1 MEATT
6 MAVPAT
12 KMSLADYMAWEELQP
27 DRNEFHRGEVFAMVG
42 ARRGHA
48 TIVGNLSREI
58 GNRLKGSPCRAFS
71 EAAKVQIG
79 IDTVVYPDVFVT
91 CDRSFR
97 PSDTVFAEP
106 SLVIEVLSP
115 TTKDHDKGRKFAPYR
130 LLPSLREYVLIDPD
144 TRDVQAFR
152 RNTADEWV
160 LHDMT
165 DTDALVLPC
174 IDATVPMAEVF
185 DGIEPTA

>member
-1 MEATT
+1 

-12 KMSLADYMAWEELQP
+12 KMSLADYMVWEEQQP

-48 TIVGNLSREI
+48 TVVGNLSREI

-71 EAAKVQIG
+71 KAAKVQVG
-79 IDTVVYPDVFVT
+79 EGTVLYPDVFVT

-97 PSDTVFAEP
+97 PSDTVFTEP

-115 TTKDHDKGRKFAPYR
+115 TTQANDQGRKFALYR
-130 LLPSLREYVLIDPD
+130 QLASLREYVLIDPD
-144 TRDVQAFR
+144 TRNVQAFR
-152 RNTADEWV
+152 RNAADEWV

-165 DTDALVLPC
+165 DTAELALPC
-174 IDATVPMAEVF
+174 IDTSVPMADLF
-185 DGIEPTA
+185 DGVEPTE